1 MPPLDRGTLAR
12 QVPSMT
18 DEPPDLSALRDLP
31 VSPRPVGYVATQDGD
46 ALARVVVAQAAGWP
60 DLEAVIGDVEKA
72 MADENADTEMKDA
85 GEADNAEAS
94 GPAEPNPES
103 DSAAPVAESASSPA
117 PAEPAATEKQ
127 LVEDVQET
135 SPKGEETQLNGET
148 ENGINGQTTTER
160 LASVI
165 TGAFLN

>member
-72 MADENADTEMKDA
+72 MADD
-85 GEADNAEAS
+85 
-94 GPAEPNPES
+94 P
-103 DSAAPVAESASSPA
+103 SPA
-117 PAEPAATEKQ
+117 VRIWVDAVLGELADRRRSGTATAP
-127 LVEDVQET
+127 D
-135 SPKGEETQLNGET
+135 
-148 ENGINGQTTTER
+148 QTD
-160 LASVI
+160 
-165 TGAFLN
+165 